1 MRLNDPLVTSFIYDN
16 EEYDIDL
23 SFDTVLDVYDVLDMK
38 HLRDYE
44 KARMCLSLLL
54 DDQEYDRSETI
65 NLWNHIYLN
74 YIHVESKEMANKDLP
89 GSPVPKPKEEKERVI
104 GLDQDANYR
113 YASFMQAYGINL
125 IEQQGKMH
133 WKQFLEL
140 LDGLPSNTRMKEII
154 KIRTWKPSKHDSSEY
169 KEQMKEL
176 QEDRK
181 STRLNSSHVAI
192 SYAVF

>member
-23 SFDTVLDVYDVLDMK
+23 SFDTVLDVYDVLDMS

-54 DDQEYDRSETI
+54 DDQEYDYSETI
-65 NLWNHIYLN
+65 NLWNYIYLN
-74 YIHVESKEMANKDLP
+74 FIHVESKEIVKKDLL
-89 GSPVPKPKEEKERVI
+89 GNPVPTPKEEKERVI
-104 GLDQDANYR
+104 DFDQDANYI

-133 WKQFLEL
+133 WKEFLAL

-176 QEDRK
+176 QD
-181 STRLNSSHVAI
+181 L
-192 SYAVF
+192 YALKNESEVT